1 MAVSAEVLA
10 ELLCF
15 QHQHRGLSPI
25 NPHCFLLPLVLT
37 WHVSVMLID
46 CLHEGFKVATALQ
59 TRAKRYGGA
68 THGFIQFNSLAEIRC
83 SVRALE
89 DVAIAMRQAVKED
102 KEPWDL
108 RSYLMVVAVIVAFL
122 AVKVYHFYQTG
133 NAL

>member
-1 MAVSAEVLA
+1 ML
-10 ELLCF
+10 
-15 QHQHRGLSPI
+15 
-25 NPHCFLLPLVLT
+25 
-37 WHVSVMLID
+37 WSV
-46 CLHEGFKVATALQ
+46 VQ

-68 THGFIQFNSLAEIRC
+68 VHGFIHFSSLAEIRC

-108 RSYLMVVAVIVAFL
+108 RSYLIVAVVVVSFL
-122 AVKVYHFYQTG
+122 AVKLYHYYQTG